1 MFRQSEKALLV
12 GVELSQQKQV
22 PLDESLEELSRLADT
37 ARAIVVGQMRQKRSR
52 PDQKYFIGSGKVEEL
67 KIQAAAVQADL
78 IIFDVDLSPSQG
90 RNLET
95 ALEIKVIDRTEL
107 ILDIFAQHARSRE
120 GQLQVEL
127 AQASFRLTRLT
138 GQGSMMS
145 RLGGGIGTRGPGETK
160 LEVDRRYIRKRISD
174 LNKEIEKVRQERNYR
189 REKRRKSHL
198 PVVAIVGYTNAGKS
212 TLLNSLTQAGVLTR
226 DKLFATL
233 DTTMRRWSLG
243 SHKIVLLADTVGF
256 IRKLPHQLVAAFRAT
271 LEEVTEADILLHVVD
286 ASHPF
291 YEDQI
296 SAVYAVLEEL
306 KSVSKPIITVF
317 NKIDLL
323 PKKVSKDIL
332 GKYQPSIAVSA
343 VTQEGLDQLS
353 AELTKILFPQP

>member
-1 MFRQSEKALLV
+1 VFLEPERALLV
-12 GVELSQQKQV
+12 GVEISQTKQI
-22 PLDESLEELSRLADT
+22 PLEESLEELRRLADT
-37 ARAIVVGQMRQKRSR
+37 ARAIVVGQVTQKRPK
-52 PDQKYFIGSGKVEEL
+52 PDLKYFIGSGKVEEL
-67 KIQAAAVQADL
+67 KAEAAVVQADM
-78 IIFDVDLSPSQG
+78 IIFDVDLSPAQS
-90 RNLET
+90 RNLQA

-138 GQGSMMS
+138 GHGAMMS

-174 LNKEIEKVRQERNYR
+174 LNKEIEKVRRERNYR
-189 REKRRKSHL
+189 REKRRKSQL

-212 TLLNSLTQAGVLTR
+212 TLLNSLTQAGVLTQ

-233 DTTMRRWSLG
+233 DTTMRRWSIG
-243 SHKIVLLADTVGF
+243 PHKTVLLTDTVGF
-256 IRKLPHQLVAAFRAT
+256 IQKLPHQLVAAFRAT
-271 LEEVTEADILLHVVD
+271 LEEVTEADLLLHIVD

-296 SAVYAVLEEL
+296 NAVYTVLEEL
-306 KSVSKPIITVF
+306 KSVTKPIITVF

-323 PKKVSKDIL
+323 PKKVPKDIL
-332 GKYQPSIAVSA
+332 EKYQPSIVVSA
-343 VTQEGLDQLS
+343 TTQEGLDKLS
-353 AELTKILFPQP
+353 AELTKALYPQP